1 MSIQFGH
8 PPAVDAAL
16 SVSVPTGEPWPPGQK
31 VKSSSRRRTAQAIL
45 ARGVGIILTR
55 GDGVAGDECGPRKS
69 EKLNSSKTGIEG
81 EDRQRTLSTH
91 RDVIVEF
98 L

>member
-45 ARGVGIILTR
+45 ARGVGVIPT
-55 GDGVAGDECGPRKS
+55 DGVAGDECGPRKS
-69 EKLNSSKTGIEG
+69 EKLNSSKTGIER